1 MKKQVNKPTDNTVKD
16 PETWVTG
23 SEPITGAQASYLQT
37 LASEAHEEVDTNITK
52 ATASQKIEE
61 LQHKTGRGLKSD
73 SSKQE

>member
-1 MKKQVNKPTDNTVKD
+1 MKKQVNKPSDNTVKD

-61 LQHKTGRGLKSD
+61 LQHKTGRGLKNV
-73 SSKQE
+73 SSKE